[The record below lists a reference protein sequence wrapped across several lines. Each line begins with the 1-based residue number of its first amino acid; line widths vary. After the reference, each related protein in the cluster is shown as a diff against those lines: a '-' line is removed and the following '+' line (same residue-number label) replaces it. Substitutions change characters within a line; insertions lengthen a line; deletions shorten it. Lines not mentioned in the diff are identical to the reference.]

1 MAEPVMK
8 QNRTPD
14 QAVHGLA
21 QEEPRWKVIWRRFK
35 KSKTALLGLGILI
48 LLILMAIFAPWIAKE
63 PWTHLDLVNKGQPMS
78 ADHWFGTDQFGRDL
92 FSRIVWG
99 ARISL
104 IIGFFAAFVAVAIG
118 VTYGAVAGYYGGTW
132 LDISMMR
139 VAEAIESIPVL
150 ILLVV
155 VSAIIS
161 RSVYTVIWV
170 IGLTSWPSLAFLV
183 RGQFLSL
190 RQWDFVQAATALGA
204 DDRRIIFR
212 HILPNVMA
220 IIIVN
225 ATLRIGSAILYE
237 SSLNFLGFGAP
248 PPFPTW
254 GEALATGRS
263 IIRAAP
269 HVTAIPGIFIT
280 LTILAFNFVGDGL
293 RDALDPKM
301 KR

>member
-1 MAEPVMK
+1 MG
-8 QNRTPD
+8 T

-21 QEEPRWKVIWRRFK
+21 QEEARWRVIWRRFK
-35 KSKTALLGLGILI
+35 KSKTALFGIFI
-48 LLILMAIFAPWIAKE
+48 LVILVSAAILAPWIAKE
-63 PWTHLDLVNKGQPMS
+63 PWTHLDLANKGQPMS
-78 ADHWFGTDQFGRDL
+78 AEHWFGTDQFGRDL

-99 ARISL
+99 ARLSL
-104 IIGFFAAFVAVAIG
+104 MIGFFAAFVAVAIG

-132 LDISMMR
+132 LDVTMMR

-212 HILPNVMA
+212 HILPNVA
-220 IIIVN
+220 ALVIVN

-254 GEALATGRS
+254 GEAMATGRS
-263 IIRAAP
+263 IIRTAP